1 VPSMYSEWYRDCYS
15 STPAQYDSR
24 YTEADR
30 KNGTVRWKSNED
42 TVLPANVNA
51 SISDPSVPSISD
63 AFTYNDV
70 YPGFA
75 MFLAVA
81 DSTAV
86 NLAKVQALRKFRW
99 LDNYTQKVTIK
110 FAVYNGLLELFT
122 FVRIDFGYSRSGVF
136 KNFNELGGTRVSIA
150 SMKMEPYRI
159 GRGAPNDDLIQL
171 VLEVIMTVLI
181 FYQITNWLR
190 NLFFPDKYPG
200 DDETERESRLSIWS
214 SPASTAVPSTLAVL
228 PS

>member
-1 VPSMYSEWYRDCYS
+1 M
-15 STPAQYDSR
+15 
-24 YTEADR
+24 
-30 KNGTVRWKSNED
+30 GT
-42 TVLPANVNA
+42 
-51 SISDPSVPSISD
+51 
-63 AFTYNDV
+63 
-70 YPGFA
+70 
-75 MFLAVA
+75 
-81 DSTAV
+81 
-86 NLAKVQALRKFRW
+86 
-99 LDNYTQKVTIK
+99 
-110 FAVYNGLLELFT
+110 
-122 FVRIDFGYSRSGVF
+122 SRSGVF